1 MFPSTRQNLTHMLD
15 VAVEVGVVRQAIVD
29 NLGKVGHTF
38 KCKVS
43 SSVELISCGNQA
55 LGISQVTVSA
65 PWCHKC
71 RQRYGRFREWDLPIP
86 MTGVQ
91 LRKKVCVADVRHDIA
106 RCPRRMR
113 RPSDLCVQ

>member
-65 PWCHKC
+65 H
-71 RQRYGRFREWDLPIP
+71 
-86 MTGVQ
+86 GVIN
-91 LRKKVCVADVRHDIA
+91 VVSGTADSESGT
-106 RCPRRMR
+106 CQYP
-113 RPSDLCVQ
+113 